1 MNRTTKKRVRR
12 GVLLV
17 ILAAAAVFVY
27 AKREYFR
34 QLPIGC
40 AFKAKTVCA
49 GVFVSGR
56 DPETV
61 AREDVGFNPLFK
73 LFKAK
78 VDREAKSVTC
88 SLLGTG
94 LFSKKAIYLEG
105 FGPVLLSG
113 VSEDTLRGWRPA
125 RLDPAPADPGAVP
138 WPMGD
143 RMPERRPVE
152 AIDNPRIDKAVDGLF
167 VEPNPAKKLYTRVV
181 VVVHAGRIIAER
193 YGPGIG
199 KDTPLLSWS
208 MAKSFTNALVGI
220 LVKQGKISIKELA
233 SVPEWA
239 AAGDPRQAITLDDL
253 MRMSSGLEWFED
265 YTEHPV
271 SDVNRMLFLQPD
283 MGAYAAAK
291 PLAARPGSRWSY
303 SSGSTNIVCR
313 ILRQTVGGLKAYWA
327 FPRRELFNKIG
338 MRSAVWG
345 VDASGTFI
353 GSSYLYATARD
364 YARFG
369 LLCLNDGVWEGER
382 ILPEGWMAY
391 STTPTTAAPL
401 GQYGAFFWL
410 NRGSPGDPSKRPY
423 PGLPADLYLALGYQ
437 GQAIIVIPSRRVVI
451 VRLGITYDDDWGM
464 PKFVETVLASIR
476 D

>member
-1 MNRTTKKRVRR
+1 MNRAKKKRVRR

-27 AKREYFR
+27 AKREYIR

-113 VSEDTLRGWRPA
+113 VSGDALRGWLPA
-125 RLDPAPADPGAVP
+125 RIEPEPANPGAVP
-138 WPMGD
+138 WPTGEQ
-143 RMPERRPVE
+143 MPEGPLPDGIRKAE
-152 AIDNPRIDKAVDGLF
+152 IDKAVDGLF
-167 VEPNPAKKLYTRVV
+167 TEPNPAKKLYTRAV

-208 MAKSFTNALVGI
+208 MAKSFTSALVGI
-220 LVKQGKISIKELA
+220 LVKQGKISIKA
-233 SVPEWA
+233 PAPVPEWA
-239 AAGDPRQAITLDDL
+239 EAGDPRQAITLDDL

-313 ILRQTVGGLKAYWA
+313 ILRETVGGLEAYWA

-391 STTPTTAAPL
+391 STTPTPPAPL

-451 VRLGITYDDDWGM
+451 VRLGMTYDDNWGM
-464 PKFVETVLASIR
+464 PGFVETVLASINN
-476 D
+476 